1 MISLAS
7 PSKYLFN
14 YLKLLPHV
22 FHDLTEESTCHRQ
35 LLSTRNTYT
44 LHMEILLFSA
54 YWQSGE
60 SSGLKKYCTIC
71 LRGRLPCVDIK
82 QTTSNTICSSKRLGF
97 PLPCRDNTSRKR
109 DLTNSQTILFACA
122 VRSDEWCHHR
132 LWRSDQ
138 REPLGDS
145 VIVFPSFVIRT
156 E

>member
-71 LRGRLPCVDIK
+71 LRGRLLCVDIK
-82 QTTSNTICSSKRLGF
+82 QTTSNTICGSQRFGF
-97 PLPCRDNTSRKR
+97 PLPCRDNTSRKQGTSPTVKQSS
-109 DLTNSQTILFACA
+109 LNVLC
-122 VRSDEWCHHR
+122 DEWCRHR